1 MTQLPI
7 IQAHAVS
14 GHKSQG
20 QTLEHI
26 IITKLYDVGIRGLVS
41 MLNDL
46 GWFYTAVSRTKTRG
60 GLKLDVRALPTEHIK
75 AWRLDFSRRWHV
87 YKCSTKKPEFACTRL
102 EINEQTPPTAG
113 GCKMRAT
120 KLLQLK
126 RHSGSAQKNE
136 QLPAG
141 VQHLSPSPTE
151 QQGKCLSCNTIALV
165 QQRSLVLATSQRIP
179 LQERP
184 CFWKQNFTAPGP
196 CGP

>member
-60 GLKLDVRALPTEHIK
+60 GLKLDVRALTTEHIK
-75 AWRLDFSRRWHV
+75 DEKVGDL
-87 YKCSTKKPEFACTRL
+87 ACHADDEETQAFRTMPIQVVGNNR
-102 EINEQTPPTAG
+102 ETANS
-113 GCKMRAT
+113 
-120 KLLQLK
+120 
-126 RHSGSAQKNE
+126 H
-136 QLPAG
+136 
-141 VQHLSPSPTE
+141 
-151 QQGKCLSCNTIALV
+151 
-165 QQRSLVLATSQRIP
+165 
-179 LQERP
+179 
-184 CFWKQNFTAPGP
+184 
-196 CGP
+196 